1 MTLETRQEPMPAD
14 LVLDRERTMRAMR
27 RATRRVLL
35 DHKLRGDPIAVWI
48 DGRATWIPADE
59 IVIPDP
65 EEEEDVPPTRD

>member
-1 MTLETRQEPMPAD
+1 MTLETRQQPIPAD

-35 DHKLRGDPIAVWI
+35 DHKLRGDPIAVWA
-48 DGRATWIPADE
+48 DGKATWIPAEE

-65 EEEEDVPPTRD
+65 GEGEDETG